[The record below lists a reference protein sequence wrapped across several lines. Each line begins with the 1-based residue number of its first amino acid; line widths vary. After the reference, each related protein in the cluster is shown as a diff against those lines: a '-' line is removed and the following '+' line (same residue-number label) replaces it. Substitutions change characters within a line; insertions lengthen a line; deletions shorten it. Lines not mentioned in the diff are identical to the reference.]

1 VHDVGSYHLHIHKVT
16 PISAETT
23 SMSLSYTYTQFHAN
37 AIRSPYATYLL
48 LCIYFGVDSAH
59 KREVGLTR
67 THSAHYISTSWEN
80 C

>member
-1 VHDVGSYHLHIHKVT
+1 
-16 PISAETT
+16 
-23 SMSLSYTYTQFHAN
+23 MSLSYTYTQFHAN
-37 AIRSPYATYLL
+37 AIRSPYATHLL
-48 LCIYFGVDSAH
+48 LCIYFGVDSSAH

>member
-1 VHDVGSYHLHIHKVT
+1 
-16 PISAETT
+16 
-23 SMSLSYTYTQFHAN
+23 MSLSYTYTQFHAN
-37 AIRSPYATYLL
+37 AIRSPHATYLL

-67 THSAHYISTSWEN
+67 THSAHYTSTSWEN